1 MPRSRP
7 LLLAAALAA
16 LAFAPAGFAQVADP
30 AAFVPAAEDLGE
42 GWAAIPGQE
51 PPEYPDNPQAGN
63 VFGGPAG
70 ARLAVYAMVPKSD
83 TQDDLW
89 ATVDENFG
97 VLRGWL
103 LPDEERQPELDAM
116 APPAG
121 CARALRVEGD
131 DILYQPATAF
141 RAGITVCAAETGP
154 ILTVLASGA
163 VLGETGVAA
172 SDAVVEML
180 LGRE

>member
-1 MPRSRP
+1 MTRTRP

-16 LAFAPAGFAQVADP
+16 LVVAPAGMAQEDDP
-30 AAFVPAAEDLGE
+30 VAFVPTAEDLGD

-63 VFGGPAG
+63 VFGGPNG
-70 ARLAVYAMVPKSD
+70 SRLAVYAMVPRAD

-89 ATVDENFG
+89 AGVDENFG
-97 VLRGWL
+97 YLREWL
-103 LPDEERQPELDAM
+103 VPDESRQPDLDAM
-116 APPAG
+116 TPPAG

-131 DILYQPATAF
+131 DVLFQPSTAF
-141 RAGITVCAAETGP
+141 RAGVTVCAAESGP
-154 ILTVLASGA
+154 ILTVLASGT

-172 SDAVVEML
+172 SDAVVELL
-180 LGRE
+180 LGAE